1 MEVNDNE
8 KTLKSPIKNV
18 CELCDFMSSSNKDYN
33 RHLLTRK
40 HLKTTITTLNDNE
53 KNPKEVCKN
62 FACGNCPKKFK
73 DRAGLWRHNKKCN
86 VVASK
91 PVHENKMDTDKD
103 LILVLIKENSELK
116 HMMMEQHAS
125 TQNMML
131 EVIKNGTHHTTNH
144 TNSHNKT
151 FNLQVFLNETCKDAM
166 NITDFVNN
174 IQLQLSDLEKMGEVG
189 YVNGLSNIIVK
200 NLKDMDVSSRPIHC
214 TDSKREIMY
223 IKDEDKWDKELNGNP
238 KVRNAIKHIAHKN
251 SKLLN
256 EFKEK
261 NPDYN
266 NSSSRVSDKY
276 NKLLIETMGGK
287 GDNDVEK
294 ENKIIRNITKEVIVE
309 KENTLS

>member
-8 KTLKSPIKNV
+8 KTLKSPIKNRCDV
-18 CELCDFMSSSNKDYN
+18 CDFKSGSIKDYN

-40 HLKTTITTLNDNE
+40 HLKTTMTTLNDNE

-62 FACGNCPKKFK
+62 FACDNCPKKYN
-73 DRAGLWRHNKKCN
+73 DRAGLWRHNKKCISI
-86 VVASK
+86 APK

-309 KENTLS
+309 KE